1 MKLVTVQA
9 EWEPERRGTMANSAD
24 SGNTS
29 ISLCVQRLD
38 RVGELA
44 NRYGPA
50 SVAAALTEIVGCSW
64 CARDEA
70 SRGRSI
76 RALMTRI
83 GVDRGTP
90 SN

>member
-1 MKLVTVQA
+1 
-9 EWEPERRGTMANSAD
+9 MANSAD

-38 RVGELA
+38 RVIGELA

-76 RALMTRI
+76 RALMTRN
-83 GVDRGTP
+83 GVDRATP